1 MNGLVINPYINERL
15 HVVVFCHLEPI
26 SAVIGSGWNALI
38 LFISAF
44 TRRCHCA
51 GAVGSAVRGTAV
63 SGTTVSGATLGVG
76 AVGCAV
82 GHFICFIYILQIK
95 KGGSKAFLQW
105 YFLFYNCKHIHTNSI
120 LSIRANARFSFSES
134 VVSRVAK

>member
-1 MNGLVINPYINERL
+1 MNGLGINPYINECF

-26 SAVIGSGWNALI
+26 SAVIGSGWNTFTLLI
-38 LFISAF
+38 STS

-51 GAVGSAVRGTAV
+51 GAVGSAALFAAV

-76 AVGCAV
+76 AV

>member
-1 MNGLVINPYINERL
+1 MNGLGINPYINECF

-26 SAVIGSGWNALI
+26 FAVIGSGRNALT
-38 LFISAF
+38 LLISTS

-51 GAVGSAVRGTAV
+51 GAVGGAALSMGTTV

-76 AVGCAV
+76 AV